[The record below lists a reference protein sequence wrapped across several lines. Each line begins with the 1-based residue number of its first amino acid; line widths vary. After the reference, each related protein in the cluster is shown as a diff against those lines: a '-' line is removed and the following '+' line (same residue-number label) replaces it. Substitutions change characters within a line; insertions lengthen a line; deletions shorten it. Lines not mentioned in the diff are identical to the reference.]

1 MSELTIT
8 YVEPNYIQ
16 KVWPSVKDYIATALK
31 KGTENKGV
39 MPDYN
44 LDHVQSYLARGD
56 WLLIVAADEDK
67 HIHGCATVSF
77 TNYPMSRVAFVTS
90 TAGRWITQKTEFNKF
105 KTLLQAHGATKI
117 QALGRD
123 SIVRLCKRHE
133 FESVN
138 TLIEVDIS

>member
-8 YVEPNYIQ
+8 YVESNYIQ
-16 KVWPSVKDYIATALK
+16 RVWPHVKDYISVALK
-31 KGTENKGV
+31 KGTENKDIT
-39 MPDYN
+39 PDYN
-44 LDHVQSYLARGD
+44 LDHVQSYLTRGE
-56 WLLIVAADEDK
+56 WLLVVAADKDD

-90 TAGRWITQKTEFNKF
+90 TAGSWITKKEEFNKF

-123 SIVRLCKRHE
+123 SIVRLCKRNK
-133 FESVN
+133 FEPVN